1 MLIYSMSVSV
11 DGFIADREGAFGW
24 TAPSDELFRF
34 HLALVS
40 DLGAYLCGRRLYE
53 TMLVW
58 ETDPSLRE
66 NAAVAH
72 AERFPIVSTACR
84 IAMHGPR
91 PYRRGRSNTSGG
103 PMPDSG
109 TGERVT
115 TVLDLP
121 SRDGLVVN
129 AVRVDYEPG
138 GFSRVHRHPAG
149 AYVYVIDGSV
159 NFGIDD
165 REPVV
170 LKAGDSFYEP
180 PGALHSVSSN
190 ASQELPA
197 SMLAF
202 FVLGEGESPTV
213 YDGD

>member
-1 MLIYSMSVSV
+1 VARERTV
-11 DGFIADREGAFGW
+11 DVVPTIQEAPMAD
-24 TAPSDELFRF
+24 SD
-34 HLALVS
+34 
-40 DLGAYLCGRRLYE
+40 
-53 TMLVW
+53 
-58 ETDPSLRE
+58 
-66 NAAVAH
+66 
-72 AERFPIVSTACR
+72 
-84 IAMHGPR
+84 
-91 PYRRGRSNTSGG
+91 
-103 PMPDSG
+103 

-138 GFSRVHRHPAG
+138 GLSPVHRHPAG

-159 NFGIDD
+159 IFGIDD

-170 LKAGDSFYEP
+170 LRAGDSFYEP
-180 PGALHSVSSN
+180 PGALHGVSRN

-213 YDGD
+213 YDGDGRVRARVAATRRPGWKAA